1 MRKIIIVLIMIL
13 MMIPVMGICNDQYL
27 GDDPTPH
34 AKWVLERDGYTIV
47 YNLKNLLERDEAE
60 RQAILEELKKQKMIE
75 AQEKQERI
83 QL

>member
-13 MMIPVMGICNDQYL
+13 MMFPVMGICNDQYL